1 MMTSVHVTCIIR
13 CPHLY
18 QKRQSP
24 QAPSRRPC
32 TAAHASQ
39 IPTRLGSTY
48 GPRYHTFPQ
57 LPHTVTKLQK
67 SRHWFRRDQR
77 VQFHKSQPTP
87 TSKHPGPALHLRK
100 PSAGQVQQM
109 LQTCDWGCRHLLHGY
124 AHTAR
129 TAMVMHARVCAHFH
143 GHAHGHGHARTVTHM
158 HGHSHT
164 FTGMCTATSTSG
176 HASDETS
183 VRLTQIKRQPVY
195 SNALRL
201 RNISA
206 DLRVQPAYSKRLG
219 GMGVNDGVD
228 DDDRGGAAACV

>member
-18 QKRQSP
+18 QKQQSP

-48 GPRYHTFPQ
+48 GPRYHTFPR

-77 VQFHKSQPTP
+77 VLPHKSQPTP
-87 TSKHPGPALHLRK
+87 SSKHPEPALQSSK

-109 LQTCDWGCRHLLHGY
+109 LQTCEVGCTVTSCTYGHG
-124 AHTAR
+124 HI
-129 TAMVMHARVCAHFH
+129 HSRVCARPS
-143 GHAHGHGHARTVTHM
+143 AYLYM
-158 HGHSHT
+158 HGHSRAHLHRHAHI
-164 FTGMCTATSTSG
+164 CTAMAQANST
-176 HASDETS
+176 
-183 VRLTQIKRQPVY
+183 R
-195 SNALRL
+195 
-201 RNISA
+201 
-206 DLRVQPAYSKRLG
+206 PAYGATNPQPTLSSKHPE
-219 GMGVNDGVD
+219 
-228 DDDRGGAAACV
+228 AA